1 VAELS
6 YAYRPGRSALHRL
19 DARLK
24 LLLALLAS
32 AAVLHA
38 CPAGVIWAAVVLAVG
53 AVVARLRLD
62 PRSGEM
68 RWLGIFLAFVFAARA
83 VSTDGEAVFTT
94 PFATVTADGLREA
107 GTVCLRLALAY
118 LIGALVIATTRSAE
132 IRTAVRWFLKPV
144 PIVPAE
150 RVATMLG
157 LMVRFVPMV
166 MEASARTSEA
176 QRARAVENRGNPV
189 LRLGWMTLPLM
200 RRVIVFSDRLV
211 LAMEARCFTEDRTW
225 PALETGRRDWLV
237 FAAACAALTPAF
249 VPTGLGSLLLTG

>member
-1 VAELS
+1 MAELT
-6 YAYRPGRSALHRL
+6 YGYRPGRSALHRL

-38 CPAGVIWAAVVLAVG
+38 SVPGVIWAAVVLAGG
-53 AVVARLRLD
+53 AVVARLRVD
-62 PRSGEM
+62 PASGEM

-83 VSTDGEAVFTT
+83 VSAEGEPVFTT
-94 PFATVTADGLREA
+94 PFATVTADGLRD
-107 GTVCLRLALAY
+107 GVTVCLRLALAY
-118 LIGALVIATTRSAE
+118 LIGALLMATTRSAE

-144 PIVPAE
+144 PLVPAE

-166 MEASARTSEA
+166 MEASARTGEA

-200 RRVIVFSDRLV
+200 RRVIVISDRLT
-211 LAMEARCFTEDRTW
+211 LAMEARCYSEERTW
-225 PALETGRRDWLV
+225 PALAAGRRDWLV
-237 FAAACAALTPAF
+237 FAAACAALAPAF
-249 VPTGLGSLLLTG
+249 VPMG